1 MPLLNEKQKLNLKIY
16 IRLLLYVKD
25 KYEKLQ
31 NSSKISSSL
40 IEYLKKQIR
49 ENKKYNDELRYNQKD
64 ALDDTFTTL
73 FIEKG
78 KNITQGK
85 NIAHILSSTSKPDSH
100 EDTKTRMSKV
110 VEKLL
115 TSIKTMGDKEKGS
128 YLDSELG
135 IINKEDLKT
144 LDEVLVERRAYF
156 YDDYSKNQRNKDKK
170 QILDT
175 IDDIHILVKI
185 KMPKSE
191 GEKGEKGEEEY

>member
-1 MPLLNEKQKLNLKIY
+1 MPLLNEKQKLILKIY

-49 ENKKYNDELRYNQKD
+49 ENKEYNHELTYNQKD

-73 FIEKG
+73 FIAKG
-78 KNITQGK
+78 KNIAQGK
-85 NIAHILSSTSKPDSH
+85 NRAHILSSESEPDSH

-115 TSIKTMGDKEKGS
+115 TSIKRISDKEKRS
-128 YLDSELG
+128 YLDSELDQ
-135 IINKEDLKT
+135 INKEDLRT

-156 YDDYSKNQRNKDKK
+156 YDKYDKDKTNKDKTNK
-170 QILDT
+170 DIIET
-175 IDDIHILVKI
+175 IEIIDNIRIVI
-185 KMPKSE
+185 GIGIES
-191 GEKGEKGEEEY
+191 GEEEY

>member
-1 MPLLNEKQKLNLKIY
+1 MPLFNEKQKLILKIY

-49 ENKKYNDELRYNQKD
+49 ENKEYNDELWYNQND

-73 FIEKG
+73 FT
-78 KNITQGK
+78 TQGK
-85 NIAHILSSTSKPDSH
+85 NIAHILSSTSEPGSH
-100 EDTKTRMSKV
+100 KDTKTRMSKV
-110 VEKLL
+110 VEELL
-115 TSIKTMGDKEKGS
+115 TSIKTISDTKKRS

-135 IINKEDLKT
+135 KINKEDLKT

-156 YDDYSKNQRNKDKK
+156 DDKYSKDSSNKDIIETIK
-170 QILDT
+170 T
-175 IDDIHILVKI
+175 IDNIRAVIDKR
-185 KMPKSE
+185 MPESE
-191 GEKGEKGEEEY
+191 RETY

>member
-49 ENKKYNDELRYNQKD
+49 ENKEYNDELRYNQNN

-73 FIEKG
+73 FIEKR
-78 KNITQGK
+78 KNIAQGK
-85 NIAHILSSTSKPDSH
+85 NIAHILSSTPEPDSH

-110 VEKLL
+110 VEELL
-115 TSIKTMGDKEKGS
+115 TSIKKISVEEKRP

-135 IINKEDLKT
+135 RINKEDLKT

-156 YDDYSKNQRNKDKK
+156 YGKYNKDKTNK
-170 QILDT
+170 DKTNKDIIETIET
-175 IDDIHILVKI
+175 IDNIRAVIGIEPGD
-185 KMPKSE
+185 
-191 GEKGEKGEEEY
+191 EEY

>member
-1 MPLLNEKQKLNLKIY
+1 MPLLNEKQKLILKIY

-49 ENKKYNDELRYNQKD
+49 ENKKYTDELWYNQND

-85 NIAHILSSTSKPDSH
+85 NIAHILSSTPEPDSH

-115 TSIKTMGDKEKGS
+115 TSIKKISYTKQRS
-128 YLDSELG
+128 YLDSELRT
-135 IINKEDLKT
+135 INKEDLKT

-156 YDDYSKNQRNKDKK
+156 DDKYSKDRTNKDIIETIK
-170 QILDT
+170 T
-175 IDDIHILVKI
+175 IDHIRTLIDVE
-185 KMPKSE
+185 S
-191 GEKGEKGEEEY
+191 GEEY

>member
-1 MPLLNEKQKLNLKIY
+1 MPPLEKQKLNLKIY

-49 ENKKYNDELRYNQKD
+49 ENKKYTDELTYNQND

-85 NIAHILSSTSKPDSH
+85 NIAHILSSDSEPDSH

-115 TSIKTMGDKEKGS
+115 TSIKKISYTKQRS
-128 YLDSELG
+128 YLDSELRT
-135 IINKEDLKT
+135 INKEDLKT
-144 LDEVLVERRAYF
+144 LDEVLDERRAYF
-156 YDDYSKNQRNKDKK
+156 DEKYREDSTNKD
-170 QILDT
+170 IIRTIET
-175 IDDIHILVKI
+175 IDNIRTLIYKR
-185 KMPKSE
+185 MPES
-191 GEKGEKGEEEY
+191 GEEY

>member
-49 ENKKYNDELRYNQKD
+49 ENKEYNDEIRYNQKD

-73 FIEKG
+73 FIEKR
-78 KNITQGK
+78 K
-85 NIAHILSSTSKPDSH
+85 NIAHILSSISESDSH

-110 VEKLL
+110 VEELL
-115 TSIKTMGDKEKGS
+115 TSIKRISVEEKRS

-135 IINKEDLKT
+135 NINKEDLKT
-144 LDEVLVERRAYF
+144 LDKVLVERRAYF
-156 YDDYSKNQRNKDKK
+156 YGKYNKDKTNK
-170 QILDT
+170 DKTNKDIIETIET
-175 IDDIHILVKI
+175 IDNIRAVIGIEPGD
-185 KMPKSE
+185 
-191 GEKGEKGEEEY
+191 EEY

>member
-49 ENKKYNDELRYNQKD
+49 ENKEYNDELRYNQYN

-78 KNITQGK
+78 KNI
-85 NIAHILSSTSKPDSH
+85 AHILSLASEPDSH
-100 EDTKTRMSKV
+100 ENTKTRMSKV
-110 VEKLL
+110 VKELL
-115 TSIKTMGDKEKGS
+115 TSIKTMSDEETRS
-128 YLDSELG
+128 YLESELG
-135 IINKEDLKT
+135 NINKKDLKT
-144 LDEVLVERRAYF
+144 LDEVLDKRRAYF
-156 YDDYSKNQRNKDKK
+156 DDMYREDETNKD
-170 QILDT
+170 IERTIET
-175 IDDIHILVKI
+175 IDKI
-185 KMPKSE
+185 RSLIDVE
-191 GEKGEKGEEEY
+191 SGEEY